1 MTRSKIKD
9 APKMSRREATQTAIM
24 RSVECLA
31 AENGLENIAIRDI
44 LARAGQK
51 NESALQYHFKN
62 LSGLLA
68 AIRRA
73 RAQEVAA
80 RRQQYLEV
88 LLDKSPKLNLR
99 QICSVMVMPAFDLA
113 KTAPGFKTY
122 IQAFG
127 HELMGADRE
136 RVEAHTRALGDSAF
150 ETGVLLQKALPH
162 LDRVTYHTRVEHA
175 FRFVSAAMNQHAQ
188 QPRAFKGKSAEIF
201 VQNLIDA
208 LEGLLKAP
216 VSAETR
222 AASEK

>member
-1 MTRSKIKD
+1 
-9 APKMSRREATQTAIM
+9 
-24 RSVECLA
+24 
-31 AENGLENIAIRDI
+31 
-44 LARAGQK
+44 
-51 NESALQYHFKN
+51 
-62 LSGLLA
+62 
-68 AIRRA
+68 
-73 RAQEVAA
+73 
-80 RRQQYLEV
+80 
-88 LLDKSPKLNLR
+88 
-99 QICSVMVMPAFDLA
+99 MVMPAFDLA
-113 KTAPGFKTY
+113 KTTPGFKTY

-127 HELMGADRE
+127 HELMAADRE

-188 QPRAFKGKSAEIF
+188 QPRAFKGKSADVF

-222 AASEK
+222 AAAEK

>member
-1 MTRSKIKD
+1 MTRPKTKD
-9 APKMSRREATQTAIM
+9 APKLSRREVTQTAIM
-24 RSVECLA
+24 RSAERLA
-31 AENGLENIAIRDI
+31 AENGLENISIRDI

-80 RRQQYLEV
+80 CREQYLDA
-88 LLDKSPKLNLR
+88 LLLKTPQLTLR

-113 KTAPGFKTY
+113 KTSSSFKTY
-122 IQAFG
+122 VQAFG
-127 HELMGADRE
+127 HELMTADRE
-136 RVEAHTRALGDSAF
+136 LLEAHTRALGDSAF
-150 ETGVLLQKALPH
+150 ETAALLQKALPH
-162 LDRVTYHTRVEHA
+162 LDPATYRARVEHA
-175 FRFVSAAMNQHAQ
+175 FRFISAAMYQHAR
-188 QPRAFKGKSAEIF
+188 QPSAFKGKPADVFIE
-201 VQNLIDA
+201 NLIDA

-222 AASEK
+222 AAIEK